1 MAKKTIM
8 ESVEQFVVGT
18 MDPAMGTRKSKAV
31 KKKAA
36 KKTKTKKTTAKKTK
50 AKKIKTKKR

>member
-1 MAKKTIM
+1 MKKTIM
-8 ESVEQFVVGT
+8 ESVEQLVVGT

-36 KKTKTKKTTAKKTK
+36 KKTKTKKMTAKKTK